1 VGLGGGPGDWE
12 DYEWV
17 RLSTRAHPETL
28 ASAALDW
35 LADDPDWVAGATPR
49 ILLVDLDNL
58 RADPRRWRDRM
69 AAVVALARH
78 SDHVF
83 LAGQTAAVR
92 RAKPHLEEFAA
103 VTQSVA
109 RGSDLADQVLLDA
122 VAGLDLAGAQVVVMS
137 NDGIFSALADRGP
150 LLVISPGR
158 DALSERL
165 DRAAARV
172 VDLVALESP
181 IPVP

>member
-1 VGLGGGPGDWE
+1 MGLGGGPGEWD

-17 RLSTRAHPETL
+17 RLSPRAQPESL
-28 ASAALDW
+28 AAAALDW
-35 LADDPDWVAGATPR
+35 LADDPGWAAGATPR

-58 RADPRRWRDRM
+58 RADPPRM
-69 AAVVALARH
+69 AAVVAVARH

-103 VTQSVA
+103 VAQSVA
-109 RGSDLADQVLLDA
+109 RGSDLADRVLLDA
-122 VAGLDLAGAQVVVMS
+122 VAGLDPAGAQVVVMS
-137 NDGIFSALADRGP
+137 NDGIFAALADRGP
-150 LLVISPGR
+150 LVVISPGR
-158 DALSERL
+158 EALSERL

-181 IPVP
+181 IPVS